1 MKNLLCKSNDSD
13 SYEDEVIQFIDWS
26 DNKVKRMQFIEDLEY
41 NEPIS
46 TDVFDKLIVMRILLP
61 FEG

>member
-46 TDVFDKLIVMRILLP
+46 TDVFNKLIVTRILLP
-61 FEG
+61 FEA

>member
-46 TDVFDKLIVMRILLP
+46 TDVFNKLIVMRILLP

>member
-13 SYEDEVIQFIDWS
+13 SYEDEVIQFIDWG
-26 DNKVKRMQFIEDLEY
+26 DNKVKRMQFSEDLEY

-46 TDVFDKLIVMRILLP
+46 TDVFNKLIVTRILLP